1 MTIKRRQLLKNAVYA
16 SALASLPLGLSTACY
31 RRQRQRVVVIGGGFA
46 GATAARYLAMWA
58 PELDITL
65 IEKNRQFVSC
75 PQSNLVLSGNRTLTQ
90 LTQDYDQLQADK
102 SIQFIQSEVTAV
114 DTQKRQIWLAD
125 DSRLSY
131 DRLIIAPGVE
141 FIYDQLPILATA
153 EAQQHVPHAWKAGPQ
168 TALLANQLTSMR
180 QGGLVIM
187 TVPAAPFRCPPGP
200 YERACQIA
208 LYLKNHNPTGKL
220 LILDA
225 NPDIVSKKALFTEAW
240 QQLYAGLIEYQP
252 MNPLESVN
260 VATLEV
266 ESFFDHYQA
275 DVLNVIPPQKA
286 GKVAEMAG
294 VINVDNR
301 WCDVDYLTYESTAVE
316 RVHVI
321 GDAVAAKVPKSAH
334 IANQQAKVCAAA
346 VIALLREQ
354 LPVQQ
359 PVFSNTCYSFVDGEK
374 AGHVAAVYRYDKDSR
389 DMLPH
394 DSGGVSQTA
403 SVAEG
408 RYAEGWAKNIWADT
422 LGSVITAS
430 EDQQTLG

>member
-1 MTIKRRQLLKNAVYA
+1 MAIKRRQVLKNAAYL
-16 SALASLPLGLSTACY
+16 SAMAALPLGLATACY
-31 RRQRQRVVVIGGGFA
+31 RNQKQKVVVVGGGFA

-65 IEKNRQFVSC
+65 IEKNRQFISC
-75 PQSNLVLSGNRTLTQ
+75 PQSNLVLSGNRSLSQ
-90 LTQDYDQLQADK
+90 LTQKYDHLQADK
-102 SIQFIQSEVTAV
+102 SIRFIQSEVTAV
-114 DTQKRQIWLAD
+114 DVEKRQVWLAD
-125 DSRLSY
+125 NNPLDY

-141 FIYDQLPILATA
+141 LIYDQLPILATT

-168 TALLANQLTSMR
+168 TVLLANQLKSMR
-180 QGGLVIM
+180 QGGVVIM

-208 LYLKNHNPTGKL
+208 LYLKNHNPSGKL

-240 QQLYAGLIEYQP
+240 QQLYDGLIEYQP
-252 MNPLESVN
+252 MNPIESVN
-260 VATLEV
+260 VASLEV
-266 ESFFDHYQA
+266 ESFFDSYKA
-275 DVLNVIPPQKA
+275 DVLNVIPPQRA

-301 WCDVDYLTYESTAVE
+301 WCDVDYLTYESTAIE

-321 GDAVAAKVPKSAH
+321 GDAVSAKVPKSAH

-346 VIALLREQ
+346 VIALLRDK
-354 LPVQQ
+354 LPEQQ
-359 PVFSNTCYSFVDGEK
+359 PIFSNTCYSFVDGEQ
-374 AGHVAAVYRYDKDSR
+374 AGHVAAVYRYDKDSK

-394 DSGGVSQTA
+394 PSGGVSETA
-403 SVAEG
+403 TKEEG
-408 RYAEGWAKNIWADT
+408 RYAEAWAENIWADT
-422 LGSVITAS
+422 LG
-430 EDQQTLG
+430 

>member
-1 MTIKRRQLLKNAVYA
+1 MTIKRRQVLKNAAYL
-16 SALASLPLGLSTACY
+16 SAMAAMPLGLSTACY
-31 RRQRQRVVVIGGGFA
+31 RRQKQRVVVIGGGFA

-65 IEKNRQFVSC
+65 IEKNAQFISC
-75 PQSNLVLSGNRTLTQ
+75 PQSNLVLSGNRSLQQ
-90 LTQDYDQLQADK
+90 LTLEYDHLQADK
-102 SIQFIQSEVTAV
+102 AIRFIQAEVTAV
-114 DTQKRQIWLAD
+114 DVEKRQVWLAD
-125 DSRLSY
+125 ETRLDY

-168 TALLANQLTSMR
+168 TILLANQLKSMR
-180 QGGLVIM
+180 QGGLAIM

-208 LYLKNHNPTGKL
+208 LYLKNYNPTGKL

-225 NPDIVSKKALFTEAW
+225 NPDIVSKKALFTESW
-240 QQLYAGLIEYQP
+240 QQQYAGLIEYQP
-252 MNPLESVN
+252 MNPLETVN
-260 VATLEV
+260 VDSLEL
-266 ESFFDHYQA
+266 ESFFDSYKA

-286 GKVAEMAG
+286 GKVAAMAG

-321 GDAVAAKVPKSAH
+321 GDAVSAKVPKSAH

-346 VIALLREQ
+346 VIALLREE
-354 LPVQQ
+354 LPEQQ

-374 AGHVAAVYRYDKDSR
+374 AGHVAAVYRYDKNTQ

-394 DSGGVSQTA
+394 PSGGVSETA
-403 SVAEG
+403 SEQEG
-408 RYAEGWAKNIWADT
+408 NYAQGWAENIWADT
-422 LGSVITAS
+422 LG
-430 EDQQTLG
+430 

>member
-1 MTIKRRQLLKNAVYA
+1 MTIKRRQVLKNAAYI
-16 SALASLPLGLSTACY
+16 SALAALPLGLSTACY
-31 RRQRQRVVVIGGGFA
+31 RRQKQRVVVVGGGFA

-65 IEKNRQFVSC
+65 IEKNSQFISC
-75 PQSNLVLSGNRTLTQ
+75 PQSNLVLSGNRSLQQ
-90 LTQDYDQLQADK
+90 LTLEYDHLQADK
-102 SIQFIQSEVTAV
+102 AIRFIQAEVTAV
-114 DTQKRQIWLAD
+114 DVEKRQVWLAD
-125 DSRLSY
+125 DTRLDY

-168 TALLANQLTSMR
+168 TVLLANQLKSMR
-180 QGGLVIM
+180 QGGLAIM

-225 NPDIVSKKALFTEAW
+225 NPDIVSKKALFTDSW
-240 QQLYAGLIEYQP
+240 QQQYEGLIEYQP

-260 VATLEV
+260 VASLEV
-266 ESFFDHYQA
+266 ESFFDSYQA

-286 GKVAEMAG
+286 GKVAAIAG

-301 WCDVDYLTYESTAVE
+301 WCDVNYLTYESTAVE

-321 GDAVAAKVPKSAH
+321 GDAVSAKVPKSAH

-346 VIALLREQ
+346 VIALLREE
-354 LPVQQ
+354 LPEQQ

-374 AGHVAAVYRYDKDSR
+374 AGHVAAVYRYDKNSQ

-394 DSGGVSQTA
+394 PSGGVSETA
-403 SVAEG
+403 SEQEG
-408 RYAEGWAKNIWADT
+408 HYAQGWAENIWADT
-422 LGSVITAS
+422 LG
-430 EDQQTLG
+430 

>member
-1 MTIKRRQLLKNAVYA
+1 MTIKRRQLLKNAAYL
-16 SALASLPLGLSTACY
+16 SALAAMPLGLSTACY
-31 RRQRQRVVVIGGGFA
+31 RSQKQKVVIVGGGFS

-65 IEKNRQFVSC
+65 IEKNSQFISC
-75 PQSNLVLSGNRTLTQ
+75 PQSNLILSGNRSLQQ
-90 LTQDYDQLQADK
+90 LTHEYEHFQADR
-102 SIQFIQSEVTAV
+102 SIRFIQAEVSAV
-114 DTQKRQIWLAD
+114 DTDKRQLWLAD
-125 DSRLSY
+125 DSRVDY

-141 FIYDQLPILATA
+141 FIYEQLPILASPQ
-153 EAQQHVPHAWKAGPQ
+153 AQLHVPHAWKAGPQ
-168 TALLANQLTSMR
+168 TVVLANQLKAMR
-180 QGGLVIM
+180 SGGVVIM

-225 NPDIVSKKALFTEAW
+225 NPDIVSKKALFTDSW
-240 QQLYAGLIEYQP
+240 QQQYAGLIEYQP
-252 MNPLESVN
+252 MNPLETVN
-260 VATLEV
+260 VASLEV
-266 ESFFDHYQA
+266 ESFFDSYKA

-286 GKVAEMAG
+286 GRVAAMAG

-301 WCDVDYLTYESTAVE
+301 WCDVDYLTYESSAVE

-321 GDAVAAKVPKSAH
+321 GDAVSAKVPKSAH

-346 VIALLREQ
+346 VIALLRDE
-354 LPVQQ
+354 LPEQQ
-359 PVFSNTCYSFVDGEK
+359 PVFSNTCYSFVDGQQ

-394 DSGGVSQTA
+394 PSGGVSESA
-403 SVAEG
+403 SEQEG
-408 RYAEGWAKNIWADT
+408 LYAQGWAENIWADT
-422 LGSVITAS
+422 LG
-430 EDQQTLG
+430 